1 MWLKS
6 TDSIALVHFAFDNIL
21 KIEIVAP
28 QEWLGQTCCKIEIVR
43 RGRELRVPTES
54 SAAHPAEDEGQSL
67 ARQRVD
73 PHFHFE
79 NFHNF
84 IYIYVLNAA
93 FYK

>member
-1 MWLKS
+1 MG
-6 TDSIALVHFAFDNIL
+6 
-21 KIEIVAP
+21 EIGQVGSVRPVAKLRLY
-28 QEWLGQTCCKIEIVR
+28 EFVR

-73 PHFHFE
+73 PHFE

-84 IYIYVLNAA
+84 I
-93 FYK
+93 